1 MVQTILLA
9 VIGGSTGAALVT
21 GTFSLIK
28 LRMERK
34 AKKEDRA
41 AAQQDNTCTAR
52 GEQLQKLQD
61 QMAVA
66 LLADRTILYDRIK
79 HLAKSYIGRGYI
91 TVEEQE
97 DLNMM
102 HRVYHD
108 PDKLDGNGFL
118 DNLMYTVNHTL
129 EVRAK

>member
-1 MVQTILLA
+1 MVKTILLS
-9 VIGGSTGAALVT
+9 VIGGSTGAAFVT

-41 AAQQDNTCTAR
+41 IEQADNTCEAR
-52 GEQLQKLQD
+52 GRELKTLQE

-66 LLADRTILYDRIK
+66 LLADRTILYGQIK
-79 HLAKSYIGRGYI
+79 QIAKSYIDRGYI
-91 TVEEQE
+91 TVEELE

-102 HRVYHD
+102 HQVYHD
-108 PDKLDGNGFL
+108 KDKLNGNGFL
-118 DNLMYTVNHTL
+118 DNLMHTVNHTL